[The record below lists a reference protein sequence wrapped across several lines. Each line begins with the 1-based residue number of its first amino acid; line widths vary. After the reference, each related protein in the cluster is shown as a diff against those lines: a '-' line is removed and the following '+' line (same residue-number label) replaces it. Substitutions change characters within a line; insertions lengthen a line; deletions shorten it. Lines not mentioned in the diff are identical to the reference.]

1 MADDRA
7 YLAEQFKPT
16 ERLLARL
23 CLIIVAGFIII
34 ACLLLWYGARFGS
47 VSALESQ
54 LRERDTSLARTRE
67 MVSQARDKAAGINP
81 RPEDVGRLRD
91 LLRRLD
97 TVMEAI
103 P

>member
-47 VSALESQ
+47 VSALEAQ
-54 LRERDTSLARTRE
+54 IEARDRSLSRTRE
-67 MVSQARDKAAGINP
+67 MVSQARDRAAGISP
-81 RPEDVGRLRD
+81 RPEDIERLRD

-97 TVMEAI
+97 AVMEAI